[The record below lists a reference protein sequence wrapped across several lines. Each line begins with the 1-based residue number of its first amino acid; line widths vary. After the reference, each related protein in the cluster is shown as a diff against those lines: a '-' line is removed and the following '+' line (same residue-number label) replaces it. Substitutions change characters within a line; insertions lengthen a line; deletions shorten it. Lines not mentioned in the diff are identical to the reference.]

1 MQIFHFMEDTM
12 GVCMSGS
19 TFTSPP
25 PPKLGLRMEGKK
37 ETRREGEES
46 ICKIKKAG
54 PHQIVL
60 GSRKH
65 VEGRS
70 NW

>member
-1 MQIFHFMEDTM
+1 MQFFHFMEDTM
-12 GVCMSGS
+12 GGGRGPLYFSS
-19 TFTSPP
+19 

-37 ETRREGEES
+37 ETRREEEES